1 MKTSEVLAAA
11 IPYLGWVQYED
22 QRYLCL
28 ALESAWY
35 HREISKGDLQ
45 LAKKMIAEKLDGS
58 ATLEEWLE
66 KHHGIKELKFP
77 AGACG
82 AWMEY
87 EAYCDKMQVTR
98 HAWVDSMIAEFQKK
112 GD

>member
-35 HREISKGDLQ
+35 HRKISKGDLQ

-66 KHHGIKELKFP
+66 KHHGIKELEYP
-77 AGACG
+77 AKRA
-82 AWMEY
+82 AQMEY

-98 HAWVDSMIAEFQKK
+98 HAWVDSMIDEFQKK